1 MHQKRQAERQ
11 EIISIEE
18 YLRKRQK
25 IREHESQRWRIAA
38 QEEQSPAWMT
48 AELYV

>member
-1 MHQKRQAERQ
+1 MQQKRQAERQ

-25 IREHESQRWRIAA
+25 IREYENKRWSLAA
-38 QEEQSPAWMT
+38 QEEKRPAWMA